1 MQNET
6 LGHRGRKDDPLYRI
20 RRIMLTGAER
30 LDEHGTSRFLLG
42 MRAGDPHDEVT
53 GAWLAKESVRDVYL
67 ANSRA
72 DAEALLDKTIIGAV
86 ADDVAEIRA
95 LAATLKR
102 WRPGILA
109 RFDTGAS
116 NGPTE
121 GLNLLVK
128 EVKRCGHRFR
138 SFDNYRIRV
147 LLHTGG
153 IKWQAPRATPIRTR
167 SPHPIA

>member
-1 MQNET
+1 M
-6 LGHRGRKDDPLYRI
+6 
-20 RRIMLTGAER
+20 
-30 LDEHGTSRFLLG
+30 
-42 MRAGDPHDEVT
+42 
-53 GAWLAKESVRDVYL
+53 
-67 ANSRA
+67 
-72 DAEALLDKTIIGAV
+72 

-102 WRPGILA
+102 WRPEILA

-128 EVKRCGHRFR
+128 KVKRCGHGFR
-138 SFDNYRIRV
+138 SFDNYRIRI

-153 IKWQAPRATPIRTR
+153 IKWQAPRAPPIRTR